1 MFLLNFMQD
10 TEKLLEQLARD
21 QQAVDQVHNVVQ
33 KEEEIMNE
41 EARRVQAI
49 ADEAQTDL
57 DNVLPQLEMAI
68 TALDS
73 LDKSDISEIRVY
85 TKPPPMVM
93 TVLGAVCVLLQQKP
107 DWNTAKLLLGDQG
120 FLKRLVQYDK
130 NAVPDKVFT
139 RLKRCTYCKDEAP
152 ILFYFSFFS
161 FILSS
166 LFSSFSL
173 PFCSLF
179 FVFVFIFYL
188 FNFFSFPFVTYK
200 IILFI
205 FRPYKTDA
213 CVFKHSTSCRA

>member
-139 RLKRCTYCKDEAP
+139 RLKRCTCCKDEAP
-152 ILFYFSFFS
+152 ILFYFIFLSFLLSYLLFSHLFPFRFVPYFS
-161 FILSS
+161 F
-166 LFSSFSL
+166 SF
-173 PFCSLF
+173 LF
-179 FVFVFIFYL
+179 FIFLTFFFFLCYL
-188 FNFFSFPFVTYK
+188 
-200 IILFI
+200 
-205 FRPYKTDA
+205 
-213 CVFKHSTSCRA
+213 